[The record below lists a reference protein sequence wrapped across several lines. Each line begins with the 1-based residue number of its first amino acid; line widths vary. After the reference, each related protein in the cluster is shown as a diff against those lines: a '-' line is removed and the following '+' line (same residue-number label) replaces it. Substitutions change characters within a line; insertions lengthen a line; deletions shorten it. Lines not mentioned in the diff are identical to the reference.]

1 VIAGVKMA
9 KNIQHGQKSGP
20 KDSVVDPD
28 PAIQT
33 YLCMKKKSVYFCQFF
48 SKIVYFLLLTN

>member
-1 VIAGVKMA
+1 VIAGVKRA

-33 YLCMKKKSVYFCQFF
+33 YLCMKKNRSIFANSLAK
-48 SKIVYFLLLTN
+48 